1 MSIAHIMYKSKHF
14 FVTQSYKG
22 YILKTNS
29 ILYLTYL
36 SSGIKILFIGVCCD
50 RDVIFVHPKLF
61 ALSVTAHFLFI
72 IELIRG
78 KCGGC

>member
-1 MSIAHIMYKSKHF
+1 MCIRDS
-14 FVTQSYKG
+14 
-22 YILKTNS
+22 
-29 ILYLTYL
+29 L